1 MICHYHHV
9 GVGNV
14 VLQVASTVN
23 CKECI
28 GIEKAEI
35 PSGYAQVRNCCT
47 ESSVDVII
55 NM

>member
-1 MICHYHHV
+1 MFVLVTI

-14 VLQVASTVN
+14 ILQVASSVN

-35 PSGYAQVRNCCT
+35 PSGYAQVTVLICDKY
-47 ESSVDVII
+47 SS
-55 NM
+55 